1 MRTLADG
8 FTGAIMAVESIRDA
22 AVLVHGPGGCRV
34 RHMVHS
40 TAVFPR
46 TDKAEDFSFL
56 YYYGYPRVPATYL
69 DDYDYIN
76 GASYKLDEALEQ
88 INGRNPAILVVI
100 NSPGAA
106 LIGDDVEGAISSSS
120 LSNRAFCLEGSM
132 VSLPV
137 SFGYGHTLREVMSF
151 LSPSR
156 GCARKGTVNL
166 LGLSILDKD
175 WMAGRDELVRMVE
188 SMGLKVLS
196 TPGAGSS
203 VDELMDSV
211 EAEFN
216 IMVCPEMC
224 DGLTQ
229 YYESMGIPTI
239 RSAGG
244 SPVGFDAIEEWIGA
258 IAEATG
264 ADPSIPLSNI
274 ASVRRRIFDKFV
286 GMRYNASRIR
296 GLTFS
301 IAGIASVVRPLTSWL
316 YSYLAMAP
324 VAVDVDPGADPSEC
338 DALVRFLED
347 VDYADCFGL
356 EPVDGS
362 DVVLCEGVES
372 TTMYL
377 SGCCSI
383 HVPIGFSSMGL
394 DDVIPRPVYG
404 IQGALYILDE
414 IVHGIR
420 GL

>member
-8 FTGAIMAVESIRDA
+8 FTGAVMAVESIRDA

-46 TDKAEDFSFL
+46 TEGAEGFSAL

-69 DDYDYIN
+69 DDYDYVN
-76 GASYKLDEALEQ
+76 GASYKLDEALEEV
-88 INGRNPAILVVI
+88 NRCNPALLVVV

-106 LIGDDVEGAISSSS
+106 LIGDDVGGAISSSP
-120 LSNRAFCLEGSM
+120 LSSKAFCLDGSM

-137 SFGYGHTLREVMSF
+137 SFGYSHTLCEVMSF
-151 LSPSR
+151 LSPVR
-156 GCARKGTVNL
+156 RCPRKGTVNL

-175 WMAGRDELVRMVE
+175 WMAGRDELVDLVE
-188 SMGLKVLS
+188 SMGLTVIS
-196 TPGAGSS
+196 TPGAGAS
-203 VDELMDSV
+203 VVELMDSV
-211 EAEFN
+211 EAEFS
-216 IMVCPEMC
+216 IIVCPEMC
-224 DGLTQ
+224 EGLTQ
-229 YYESMGIPTI
+229 YYESLGIPTV
-239 RSAGG
+239 RSTEG
-244 SPVGFDAIEEWIGA
+244 SPVGFDAVEAWVRT
-258 IAEATG
+258 IADATG
-264 ADPSIPLSNI
+264 SDPSIPLSRI

-301 IAGIASVVRPLTSWL
+301 VAGIASVVRPLTSWL

-324 VAVDVDPGADPSEC
+324 VAVDVDPGADPSER
-338 DALVRFLED
+338 DALFRFLED

-383 HVPIGFSSMGL
+383 HIPIGFSSMGL